1 MRTQLTQADP
11 DYKSLLYLANS
22 KVMPILGK
30 KNSISHEFEDGRVRE
45 VNLSTSNFDI
55 EIQFDYISDFERSLI
70 NTLFHD
76 NSKANGGGNTFLWQH
91 PKENMAYVA
100 RFLTPLQ
107 IVYKPGKL
115 QSVDV
120 VKLRISAYYGQ
131 ALFTYTDMRLYA
143 EEGYCE
149 FFGPASYVDMGEYV
163 EDGYMDFI

>member
-1 MRTQLTQADP
+1 MHTQLTQAEP

-22 KVMPILGK
+22 KVMPALGK
-30 KNSISHEFEDGRVRE
+30 KNSISHEFEDGRVME
-45 VNLSTSNFDI
+45 VNLSTSHFDI
-55 EIQFDYISDFERSLI
+55 EIQFDYISDFKRSLI

-76 NSKANGGGNTFLWQH
+76 DKKANGGENTFLWQH
-91 PKENMAYVA
+91 PIENMAYVA
-100 RFLTPLQ
+100 RFLTPLRN
-107 IVYKPGKL
+107 VYKPGNL

-120 VKLRISAYYGQ
+120 IKLRISAYYGQ
-131 ALFTYTDMRLYA
+131 TLSAYTDMRLYV

>member
-22 KVMPILGK
+22 KVMPSVGK
-30 KNSISHEFEDGRVRE
+30 KNHVSHSFEDGRVRAL
-45 VNLSTSNFDI
+45 NISGSFFDV

-76 NSKANGGGNTFLWQH
+76 DQKANGGENTFLWQH
-91 PKENMAYVA
+91 PREDMAYVA
-100 RFLTPLQ
+100 RFLTPLRN
-107 IVYKPGKL
+107 VYKPGNL

-120 VKLRISAYYGQ
+120 IKLRISAYYGQ
-131 ALFTYTDMRLYA
+131 ALSTYTDMRVYV

-149 FFGPASYVDMGEYV
+149 FFGPA
-163 EDGYMDFI
+163 